1 MKFYATQRFQ
11 FFVSHALNS
20 SPMAL
25 FQKAPTTSEEIAKYG
40 PLAIPPS
47 EVAEMDEEQWYAEAY
62 RGDDSPQLTI
72 RAVLMGSFLGFFLA
86 MTNLYIGLKTGWHL
100 GVAITAC
107 IMSYSLWQVLL
118 KSGLART
125 QMTILENNCMQSTA
139 SAAGYSTGGTFVSAI
154 AALLMISATEANP
167 GGEHLSVWV
176 LLAWTFFLAILGVV
190 LAIPMKRNM
199 INQEKLK
206 FPSGLAA
213 ASTLQS
219 LYADGTEATRK
230 ARALLWSGLVGA
242 AVPVLID
249 AHFLIDRVRT
259 TATDVYYR
267 TIFPSTS
274 KLFDFLPGKGT
285 KLVDGQQVDAH
296 PSDWNIVMDHNP
308 VMIAAGALV
317 GLRVALWM
325 TFSALALAYWVGP
338 MAQLNMSENASGEM
352 FAAVTAPGKAWK
364 EIGLW
369 LGAPIMVASGLLSFA
384 FQWKTIGR
392 AFRGIGKGG
401 SEETNNFSA
410 GIEVPTS
417 WFLWGMLLSG
427 TGVVF
432 VAGHEFDVPY
442 HLGALAVVLTFV
454 LALVACRATGESDIT
469 PTGAMGKIM
478 QLTYGVLLPSDNPTT
493 FATSN
498 LMAAG
503 ITAGAASSSAD
514 LLNDLKSGYL
524 LGANPRRQF
533 IAQFCGIFTGT
544 IATVVGFKIL
554 VPDATKLLGDGVNA
568 PEFPAPAAVAWKAV
582 ADVFATGIEH
592 MHTMHQSA
600 IAVGLGIGA
609 FMVIAEKLAPKD
621 LRKWLPSATGVGLGF
636 ILPFQ
641 YPLSMLIGA
650 VAAAAWTHSNKKT
663 SDDYLVPIAS
673 GIIAGVSIMGVI
685 AAALNNFLFVN
696 PISGG
701 H

>member
-1 MKFYATQRFQ
+1 
-11 FFVSHALNS
+11 
-20 SPMAL
+20 
-25 FQKAPTTSEEIAKYG
+25 
-40 PLAIPPS
+40 
-47 EVAEMDEEQWYAEAY
+47 MDEAQWLAQAY

-72 RAVLMGSFLGFFLA
+72 RAVVMGSILGFFLA
-86 MTNLYIGLKTGWHL
+86 FTNLYIGLKTGWHL

-107 IMSYSLWQVLL
+107 ILSYSIWQGLL
-118 KSGLART
+118 RFGAVRT

-154 AALLMISATEANP
+154 AALLMISATEDNP
-167 GGEHLSVWV
+167 GGEHLPIWV
-176 LLAWTFFLAILGVV
+176 LVAWTFFLAILGVV

-219 LYADGTEATRK
+219 LYADSSEATRK
-230 ARALLWSGLVGA
+230 ARALLWSGLAGA
-242 AVPVLID
+242 AVPILID
-249 AHFLIDRVRT
+249 AHFIVDKARSIGET
-259 TATDVYYR
+259 IYYK
-267 TIFPSTS
+267 T
-274 KLFDFLPGKGT
+274 LLPGSSAMFDWIPGRGT
-285 KLVDGQQVDAH
+285 TVTDGEVVDAK
-296 PSDWNIVMDHNP
+296 PSDWTIVMDHNP

-317 GLRVALWM
+317 GLRVAVWM
-325 TFSALALAYWVGP
+325 TISALALAYWVGP
-338 MAQLNMSENASGEM
+338 MAQLNMATNVDGEL
-352 FAAVTAPGKAWK
+352 FAAVSTPGRAWK

-392 AFRGIGKGG
+392 AFTQFGKGKSADDDG
-401 SEETNNFSA
+401 SS
-410 GIEVPTS
+410 GVEVPGS
-417 WFLWGMLLSG
+417 WFLWGVLFSG
-427 TGVVF
+427 AGVVI
-432 VAGHEFDVPY
+432 VAGSQFGVPY
-442 HLGALAVVLTFV
+442 HLGVLAVLLTFV

-478 QLTYGVLLPSDNPTT
+478 QLTYGVLLPSNSPT

-498 LMAAG
+498 LMTAG

-533 IAQFCGIFTGT
+533 IAQFSGIFTGT
-544 IATVVGFKIL
+544 IATVVGFKLL

-568 PEFPAPAAVAWKAV
+568 PDFPAPAAVAWKAV
-582 ADVFATGIEH
+582 ADVFSKGIEN
-592 MHTMHQSA
+592 MHSMHQNA
-600 IAVGLGIGA
+600 IFVGLAIGA
-609 FMVIAEKLAPKD
+609 FMVVSDKLAPKKM
-621 LRKWLPSATGVGLGF
+621 RQWLPSATGVGLGF

-650 VAAAAWTHSNKKT
+650 VGAAIWTHRNKKS
-663 SDDYLVPIAS
+663 SDDYLVPVAS
-673 GIIAGVSIMGVI
+673 GIIAGVSIMGVV
-685 AAALNNFLFVN
+685 AAAINNFIFVN
-696 PISGG
+696 PVGGG

>member
-1 MKFYATQRFQ
+1 
-11 FFVSHALNS
+11 
-20 SPMAL
+20 MAL
-25 FQKAPTTSEEIAKYG
+25 FQKAPSTPEEAAKYG
-40 PLAIPPS
+40 PLPIPPS
-47 EVAEMDEEQWYAEAY
+47 EVAEMSEDEWYAKAY

-107 IMSYSLWQVLL
+107 IMSYSLWQVLF
-118 KSGLART
+118 KTGIART

-154 AALLMISATEANP
+154 AALLMISATPDNP
-167 GGEHLSVWV
+167 QGQHLPIWV
-176 LLAWTFFLAILGVV
+176 LIAWTFFLAILGVV

-219 LYADGTEATRK
+219 LYADGSEATRK
-230 ARALLWSGLVGA
+230 ARALLWSGLAGA
-242 AVPVLID
+242 IVPVLID
-249 AHFLIDRVRT
+249 AHYIVDKVRT
-259 TATDVYYR
+259 TAEATYYKA
-267 TIFPSTS
+267 IFPGTS
-274 KLFDFLPGKGT
+274 KLFDFLPGRGT
-285 KLVDGQQVDAH
+285 RVVDDQEVAAS

-317 GLRVALWM
+317 GLRVAVWM
-325 TFSALALAYWVGP
+325 TISALALAYWVGP
-338 MAQLNMSENASGEM
+338 MGQLNMAINADGES
-352 FAAVTAPGKAWK
+352 FAAVTSPGRAWK
-364 EIGLW
+364 EVGLW

-392 AFRGIGKGG
+392 AFKGLGKGG
-401 SEETNNFSA
+401 ESGGDNPTA
-410 GIEVPTS
+410 GVEVPSS

-427 TGVVF
+427 AGVVF
-432 VAGHEFDVPY
+432 VAESEFHIPY
-442 HLGALAVVLTFV
+442 HLGALAVILTFV

-478 QLTYGVLLPSDNPTT
+478 QLTYGVLLPSNSPT

-498 LMAAG
+498 LMTAG

-514 LLNDLKSGYL
+514 LLNDLTSGYL

-544 IATVVGFKIL
+544 IATVAGFMVL

-582 ADVFATGIEH
+582 ADVFASGIEH
-592 MHTMHQSA
+592 MHPMHVSA
-600 IAVGLGIGA
+600 IYVGLSIGA
-609 FMVIAEKLAPKD
+609 FMVIAEKFAPKSI
-621 LRKWLPSATGVGLGF
+621 RTWLPSATGVGLGF

-650 VAAAAWTHSNKKT
+650 GIGAIWTHKNKKT

-673 GIIAGVSIMGVI
+673 GIIAGVSIMGVV
-685 AAALNNFLFVN
+685 AAALNNFVFVN
-696 PISGG
+696 PVGGG

>member
-1 MKFYATQRFQ
+1 
-11 FFVSHALNS
+11 
-20 SPMAL
+20 MAL
-25 FQKAPTTSEEIAKYG
+25 FQKAPSTPEEAAKCG
-40 PLAIPPS
+40 PLPIPPA
-47 EVAEMDEEQWYAEAY
+47 EVAEMGEDEWYEHAY

-86 MTNLYIGLKTGWHL
+86 FTNLYIGLKTGWHL

-107 IMSYSLWQVLL
+107 ILSYSLWQMLL
-118 KSGLART
+118 KSGAAKT

-154 AALLMISATEANP
+154 AALLMISATEDNP
-167 GGEHLSVWV
+167 QGEHLPIWV
-176 LLAWTFFLAILGVV
+176 LVAWTFFLAILGVV

-230 ARALLWSGLVGA
+230 ARALLWSGLAGA
-242 AVPVLID
+242 AVPIFID
-249 AHFLIDRVRT
+249 AHFLVDKVRS
-259 TATDVYYR
+259 TASDTFYR
-267 TIFPSTS
+267 TIWPSSS
-274 KLFDFLPGKGT
+274 KMFDWIPGRGT
-285 KLVDGQQVDAH
+285 KVVDEVTVDAK
-296 PSDWNIVMDHNP
+296 PSDWTIVMDHNP

-317 GLRVALWM
+317 GLRVAAWM
-325 TFSALALAYWVGP
+325 TISALALAYWVGP
-338 MAQLNMSENASGEM
+338 MAQGSFAFDVDGEQ
-352 FAAVTAPGKAWK
+352 FAAVSTPGKAWK

-392 AFRGIGKGG
+392 AFSGLGKGG
-401 SEETNNFSA
+401 GEQDASA
-410 GIEVPTS
+410 GVEVPTS

-427 TGVVF
+427 AGVVF
-432 VAGHEFDVPY
+432 VAGYEFHVPY

-478 QLTYGVLLPSDNPTT
+478 QLTYGVLLPSNSPT

-498 LMAAG
+498 LMTAG

-544 IATVVGFKIL
+544 IATVVGFKVL
-554 VPDATKLLGDGVNA
+554 VPDATKLLGNGDVT

-582 ADVFATGIEH
+582 ADVFSKGIEN
-592 MHTMHQSA
+592 MHSMHQDA
-600 IAVGLGIGA
+600 IFVGLGIGA
-609 FMVIAEKLAPKD
+609 LLVIAEKFASKGM
-621 LRKWLPSATGVGLGF
+621 RRWLPSATGVGLGF

-650 VAAAAWTHSNKKT
+650 GAAAIWTARNKKS
-663 SDDYLVPIAS
+663 SDDYLVPVAS

-685 AAALNNFLFVN
+685 AAAINNFVFVN
-696 PISGG
+696 PIGGG

>member
-1 MKFYATQRFQ
+1 
-11 FFVSHALNS
+11 
-20 SPMAL
+20 MAL
-25 FQKAPTTSEEIAKYG
+25 FQKAPSTPEEVAACA
-40 PLAIPPS
+40 PLDIPPS
-47 EVAEMDEEQWYAEAY
+47 EVAEMDEEEWYERAY

-72 RAVLMGSFLGFFLA
+72 RAVLMGSLLGFLLA
-86 MTNLYIGLKTGWHL
+86 FTNLYIGLKTGWHL

-107 IMSYSLWQVLL
+107 IMSYSIWQMLMSMGVA
-118 KSGLART
+118 KT

-154 AALLMISATEANP
+154 AALLMISATEDNP
-167 GGEHLSVWV
+167 QGEHLSYGV
-176 LLAWTFFLAILGVV
+176 LIAWTFFLAILGVV

-219 LYADGTEATRK
+219 LYADGKEAARK
-230 ARALLWSGLVGA
+230 AKALLWSGLVGA
-242 AVPVLID
+242 SVPLFID
-249 AHFLIDRVRT
+249 AHFLVDKART
-259 TATDVYYR
+259 TAELTYYR
-267 TIFPSTS
+267 TILPGSS
-274 KLFDFLPGKGT
+274 KLFDWIPGRGT
-285 KLVDGQQVDAH
+285 KVDADGAVVDAK
-296 PSDWNIVMDHNP
+296 PSDWTIVMDHNP

-317 GLRVALWM
+317 GLRVAIWM
-325 TFSALALAYWVGP
+325 TISALSLAYIIGP
-338 MAQLNMSENASGEM
+338 EAQLVMSPNIDGVD
-352 FAAVTAPGKAWK
+352 FAAVSKPGKAWK

-369 LGAPIMVASGLLSFA
+369 LGAPMMVASGLIAFA

-392 AFRGIGKGG
+392 AFKGLG
-401 SEETNNFSA
+401 GGGEQSA
-410 GIEVPTS
+410 VDVRAAEVEVPNS

-427 TGVVF
+427 AGVVA
-432 VAGHEFDVPY
+432 VAGLEFGVPY
-442 HLGALAVVLTFV
+442 HYGALAVVLTFV

-478 QLTYGVLLPSDNPTT
+478 QLTYGVLLPTNSPT

-498 LMAAG
+498 LMTAG

-533 IAQFCGIFTGT
+533 IAQFAGIFTGT
-544 IATVVGFKIL
+544 LATVFGFKLL
-554 VPDATKLLGDGVNA
+554 VPDATKLLGDGVVA

-582 ADVFATGIEH
+582 ADVFADGIEH
-592 MHTMHQSA
+592 MHSMHQSA
-600 IAVGLGIGA
+600 IFVGLGIGA
-609 FMVIAEKLAPKD
+609 LMVLSEKFTPKGMH
-621 LRKWLPSATGVGLGF
+621 KWLPSATGVGLGF

-650 VAAAAWTHSNKKT
+650 GIAHVWTKRNKKS
-663 SDDYLVPIAS
+663 SDDYLVPVAS
-673 GIIAGVSIMGVI
+673 GIIAGVSILGVI
-685 AAALNNFLFVN
+685 AAAINNFVFVN
-696 PISGG
+696 PIGG